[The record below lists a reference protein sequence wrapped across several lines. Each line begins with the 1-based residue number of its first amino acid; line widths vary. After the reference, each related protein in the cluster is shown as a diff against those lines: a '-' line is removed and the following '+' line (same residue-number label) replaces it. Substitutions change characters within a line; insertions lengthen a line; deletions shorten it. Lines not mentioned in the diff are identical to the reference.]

1 MRDSSVGSRIAGFY
15 KMDVPDRLSAIYRE
29 GLITEEEFA
38 ALSRGEQVLD
48 TARADKMIE
57 NVIGVM
63 GLPIGLALNF
73 VINHQEYVI
82 PMVVEEPSIVAA
94 LSSAAKIAR
103 AAGGFAAQATAPIL
117 VGQIQVL
124 GVKDPAR
131 AQAAVLQ
138 RKEEIL
144 DLANSLHPKMVAR
157 GGGAVDL
164 EVFVHPA
171 PDGSR
176 DMVVVHLLVDTR
188 DAMGANLV
196 NTMCEGVASLIE
208 AITDGRV
215 LMRILSNL
223 SDRALASAQMT
234 IPVSALATR
243 SNTGEEVRDAIIAAA
258 ALAVVDPYRA
268 TTHNKGVMNGVDAV
282 AIATGNDW
290 RALESAAHAY
300 AARGQ
305 HYTSLTSWTADA
317 DGNLKGTIEMPM
329 KVGTVGGSLLSNPA
343 VALNHRILGV
353 KSATELAQVM
363 ATVGLAQNFSAL
375 KALATD
381 GIQQGHMTLHARSVT
396 ATAGAEPD
404 IFDTVVERLLDNGEI
419 KVWKA
424 REIIDELRA
433 ARRTP
438 AAPVTSTRPD
448 SDWASGYGKVILLGE
463 HSVVYGRHAIATP
476 LKLAMRA
483 RVEDA
488 DDGLTLLIPRWGVEQ
503 QLHPSAA
510 RPGSFLGLMNVVLGE
525 LGLDGRSM
533 RIYVQP
539 DVPRAVGLGSSAAL
553 AVAIVR
559 AVDAHYR
566 LDLSDEQVCRLA
578 FECEK
583 IAHGTPS
590 GIDNTVATY
599 ARTILFRRGDAGGF
613 MTSPEPLGPAAD
625 SGEPAAFGTGAE
637 AVLPAGA
644 AGAAGSPDPAAMTG
658 AGVMRTLTVPE
669 PLPMVIGLTGT
680 ESLTAATVAQ
690 VRARWQGRP
699 ALYESIFDTIDSLAL
714 AAADAVQAG
723 DLAQL
728 GELMNICQGQLA
740 ALQVSSPQIAELV
753 QVARRAGAVGAKLT
767 GGGGGGAVIA
777 LCPDGTAPVAA
788 AIREAGFEAL
798 EVPVDQV

>member
-1 MRDSSVGSRIAGFY
+1 MRDGSVGSRIAGFY

-29 GLITEEEFA
+29 GLITEEEFT

-73 VINHQEYVI
+73 VINQQEYVI

-103 AAGGFAAQATAPIL
+103 ATGGFTAQATAPIL

-124 GVKDPAR
+124 GVKDLAR
-131 AQAAVLQ
+131 AQSAVLQ

-176 DMVVVHLLVDTR
+176 DMLVVHLLVDTR

-234 IPVSALATR
+234 IPVEALATR
-243 SNTGEEVRDAIIAAA
+243 ANTGAEVRDAIIAAA

-317 DGNLKGTIEMPM
+317 DGNLRGTIEMPM

-396 ATAGAEPD
+396 ATAGADPD
-404 IFDTVVERLLDNGEI
+404 IFDTVVERLLDDGEI

-448 SDWASGYGKVILLGE
+448 SDWASGFGKVILLGE

-488 DDGLTLLIPRWGVEQ
+488 DEGLTLLIPRWGVEQ

-525 LGLDGRSM
+525 LGLAGRSM
-533 RIYVQP
+533 RIHVQP

-566 LDLSDEQVCRLA
+566 LNLADEQVCRLA

-599 ARTILFRRGDAGGF
+599 ARTILFRRGDAIYDA
-613 MTSPEPLGPAAD
+613 SAVDPAPAPLG
-625 SGEPAAFGTGAE
+625 GTS
-637 AVLPAGA
+637 L
-644 AGAAGSPDPAAMTG
+644 
-658 AGVMRTLTVPE
+658 MRTLASPQ
-669 PLPMVIGLTGT
+669 PLPLVIGLTGT
-680 ESLTAATVAQ
+680 ESLTAKTVGA
-690 VRARWQGRP
+690 VRQRWAERP

-714 AAADAVQAG
+714 AAAEAVESG

-753 QVARRAGAVGAKLT
+753 QVARQAGAIGAKLT
-767 GGGGGGAVIA
+767 GGGGGGAVVA
-777 LCPDGTAPVAA
+777 LAPDGPGAVAA
-788 AIREAGFEAL
+788 AMRDAGFEAL
-798 EVPVDQV
+798 EVPA

>member
-1 MRDSSVGSRIAGFY
+1 MGSRIKGFY
-15 KMDVPDRLSAIYRE
+15 QMDMPDRLRALLRE
-29 GLITEEEFA
+29 GLITETDYQ
-38 ALSRGEQVLD
+38 ALARGEQVLD
-48 TARADKMIE
+48 IGRADKMIE
-57 NVIGVM
+57 NVVGVM

-73 VINHQEYVI
+73 VINNQEYVI

-94 LSSAAKIAR
+94 LSSAAKTAR
-103 AAGGFAAQATAPIL
+103 ATGGFTASATDPIL
-117 VGQIQVL
+117 AGQIQVL
-124 GVKDPAR
+124 GVRDVAR

-138 RKEEIL
+138 HREEIL
-144 DLANSLHPKMVAR
+144 DLANSMHPKMVAR
-157 GGGAVDL
+157 GGGAVDV
-164 EVFVHPA
+164 EVYVHPA

-176 DMVVVHLLVDTR
+176 DMLVVHLLVDTR

-208 AITDGRV
+208 KITDGRV

-223 SDRALASAQMT
+223 SDRALASATMT
-234 IPVSALATR
+234 VPVGELATK
-243 SNTGEEVRDAIIAAA
+243 TLAGEQVRDAVIAAA

-300 AARGQ
+300 AARGKG
-305 HYTSLTSWTADA
+305 YTSLTSWTSDK
-317 DGNLKGTIEMPM
+317 DGNLFGTIEMPM
-329 KVGTVGGSLLSNPA
+329 KVGTVGGSLMSNPA

-363 ATVGLAQNFSAL
+363 AAVGLAQNFSAL

-396 ATAGAEPD
+396 ATAGADSD
-404 IFDTVVERLLDNGEI
+404 IFDAVVERLLDDGEI

-433 ARRTP
+433 ARHTP

-488 DDGLTLLIPRWGVEQ
+488 ADGLTLLIPRWGVEQ
-503 QLHPSAA
+503 QLHLSAA
-510 RPGSFLGLMNVVLGE
+510 RPGSFLELMNVVLGE
-525 LGLDGRSM
+525 LGLAGRSM
-533 RIYVQP
+533 RIHVQP

-559 AVDAHYR
+559 AVDTHYR
-566 LDLSDEQVCRLA
+566 VGLTDEQVCRLA

-599 ARTILFRRGDAGGF
+599 GSTILFRRGSASGSDSGAENDGAATGSV
-613 MTSPEPLGPAAD
+613 MQALSSPEPL
-625 SGEPAAFGTGAE
+625 
-637 AVLPAGA
+637 
-644 AGAAGSPDPAAMTG
+644 
-658 AGVMRTLTVPE
+658 
-669 PLPMVIGLTGT
+669 PLVIGLTGT

-690 VRARWQGRP
+690 VRARWQERP
-699 ALYESIFDTIDSLAL
+699 ALYEGIFDAIDSLAL
-714 AAADAVQAG
+714 EAASALQSG

-753 QVARRAGAVGAKLT
+753 QVARRAGALGAKLT
-767 GGGGGGAVIA
+767 GGGGGGAVVA
-777 LCPDGTAPVAA
+777 LAPDNTAAVAA
-788 AIREAGFEAL
+788 AMREAGFEAL
-798 EVPVDQV
+798 EVPA

>member
-1 MRDSSVGSRIAGFY
+1 MGSRIKGFY
-15 KMDVPDRLSAIYRE
+15 KMAVPDRLRALVAE
-29 GLITEEEFA
+29 GLITESDCQ
-38 ALSRGEQVLD
+38 ALARGEQVLD
-48 TARADKMIE
+48 INRADKMIE
-57 NVIGVM
+57 NVIGVL
-63 GLPIGLALNF
+63 GLPLGLAMNF
-73 VINHQEYVI
+73 VINNQEYVV

-103 AAGGFAAQATAPIL
+103 ANGGFTAESTAPIL

-138 RKEEIL
+138 HRDEIL
-144 DLANSLHPKMVAR
+144 DLANSMHPKMVAR
-157 GGGAVDL
+157 GGGAVDV
-164 EVFVHPA
+164 EVYIHPS
-171 PDGSR
+171 PDGAR

-196 NTMCEGVASLIE
+196 NTMCEGIASLIE
-208 AITDGRV
+208 KITDGRV

-223 SDRALASAQMT
+223 SDRALASARMT
-234 IPVSALATR
+234 IPVAHLAT
-243 SNTGEEVRDAIIAAA
+243 SSLAGDEVRDAIIAAG

-282 AIATGNDW
+282 ALATGNDW
-290 RALESAAHAY
+290 RALEAAAHAY
-300 AARGQ
+300 AARGKS
-305 HYTSLTSWTADA
+305 YTSLTSWTADSE
-317 DGNLKGTIEMPM
+317 GNLVGTIEMPM
-329 KVGTVGGSLLSNPA
+329 KVGTVGGSLMSNPA
-343 VALNHRILGV
+343 VALAHRILGV

-363 ATVGLAQNFSAL
+363 AAVGLAQNFSAL

-396 ATAGAEPD
+396 ATAGADSD
-404 IFDTVVERLLDNGEI
+404 IFDAVVERLLDDGEI

-433 ARRTP
+433 ARRKT
-438 AAPVTSTRPD
+438 ATPVTTVRPD
-448 SDWASGYGKVILLGE
+448 SDWSAGYGKVILLGE

-476 LKLAMRA
+476 LTLAMRA

-488 DDGLTLLIPRWGVEQ
+488 DEGLTLLIPRWGVEQ
-503 QLHPSAA
+503 QLHPAAA

-525 LGLDGRSM
+525 LGLAGRSM
-533 RIYVQP
+533 RIHVQP

-566 LDLSDEQVCRLA
+566 LNLSDEQVCRLA
-578 FECEK
+578 YECEK

-590 GIDNTVATY
+590 GVDNTVATY
-599 ARTILFRRGDAGGF
+599 GTTILFRRGD
-613 MTSPEPLGPAAD
+613 TD
-625 SGEPAAFGTGAE
+625 
-637 AVLPAGA
+637 AGA
-644 AGAAGSPDPAAMTG
+644 VPNADAASDVTSARSVIP
-658 AGVMRTLTVPE
+658 VMQTLTPPA
-669 PLPMVIGLTGT
+669 PLPLVIGLTGT

-690 VRARWQGRP
+690 VRARWQERP

-714 AAADAVQAG
+714 EAAAAVETG
-723 DLAQL
+723 DLAGL

-753 QVARRAGAVGAKLT
+753 QVARNAGAIGAKLT
-767 GGGGGGAVIA
+767 GGGGGGAVVA
-777 LCPDGTAPVAA
+777 LAPDGPAAVAA
-788 AIREAGFEAL
+788 AMRKAGFEAL
-798 EVPVDQV
+798 EVPQ